1 MRIFSRPKKMH
12 EPRTGCTCTDRQG
25 LGWVLSFQTFVIP
38 NSSCLH
44 PILKGQQNWAYTF
57 TSLLK
62 NFSCFC
68 KHFSPHTH
76 LCFTSTLTLLENG
89 LTGLWMSLVIFPGV
103 NRQEIEKAS
112 LNVRKSERYSFTY
125 VRSNSVPYANAYS
138 VPSAYVTTYC
148 ILEVLR
154 GQ

>member
-1 MRIFSRPKKMH
+1 MH
-12 EPRTGCTCTDRQG
+12 EPRTGCTCTDWQG
-25 LGWVLSFQTFVIP
+25 LGWVFPFLTFVIP

-44 PILKGQQNWAYTF
+44 PILKGQQNWAATF

-68 KHFSPHTH
+68 KHFASHTH

-112 LNVRKSERYSFTY
+112 LNVRKSERYIALPMYAAIAYHTRMPI
-125 VRSNSVPYANAYS
+125 VCLVPMLLHTVY
-138 VPSAYVTTYC
+138 
-148 ILEVLR
+148 
-154 GQ
+154 

>member
-1 MRIFSRPKKMH
+1 MLNSTKIHVSANPTSERIPPPVTHLHSR
-12 EPRTGCTCTDRQG
+12 
-25 LGWVLSFQTFVIP
+25 
-38 NSSCLH
+38 
-44 PILKGQQNWAYTF
+44 A
-57 TSLLK
+57 
-62 NFSCFC
+62 
-68 KHFSPHTH
+68 H

-148 ILEVLR
+148 ILEILR